1 MNTPSII
8 CTSNSIT
15 VVFDGGCPKVITLDS
30 PNYTKC
36 KEAIR
41 ERDWNKLYDCVSI
54 EESLRAYTSES
65 GKIRIANGAV
75 YYENDLLNGLII
87 DRILQFMQEDFP
99 FEPLVKFIENMM
111 LNTSMRARNELYNFL
126 EHEGL
131 PVTEDGCFLAYK
143 AVRGDYY
150 DQFSGTIY
158 NGIGVTVKM
167 NRPKVDDDCTR
178 GCSYGLH
185 AGSLSYV
192 RGYGSSSSK
201 FLIVKINPK
210 DVVSVPSEDSRKL
223 RCCEYIVLSE
233 FKQELDKACY
243 SSDGGDF
250 SSCDEDFDDFDD
262 LEDDCDSSVTNNQ
275 SPKTRGDGYD
285 YYSN

>member
-1 MNTPSII
+1 M
-8 CTSNSIT
+8 
-15 VVFDGGCPKVITLDS
+15 VFDGGCPKVISRDS
-30 PNYTKC
+30 PNYNKC

-41 ERDWNKLYDCVSI
+41 DRDWVKLSECISI
-54 EESLRAYTSES
+54 EDSLRDYTSES
-65 GKIRIANGAV
+65 GKIRIANGTI
-75 YYENDLLNGLII
+75 YYENEVLHGLII

-99 FEPLVKFIENMM
+99 FQPLVKFIENMM
-111 LNTSMRARNELYNFL
+111 LNPSMRARTELYGFL
-126 EHEGL
+126 EHQGL
-131 PVTEDGCFLAYK
+131 PITEDGHFLAYK

-158 NGIGVTVKM
+158 NGIGVVVKM

-185 AGSLSYV
+185 AGNLSYV
-192 RGYGSSSSK
+192 RGYGQSTSK

-223 RCCEYIVLSE
+223 RCCEYTVLSE

-250 SSCDEDFDDFDD
+250 ESYDMDCGDFEDDCGD
-262 LEDDCDSSVTNNQ
+262 LEDDCDQ
-275 SPKTRGDGYD
+275 PRTRGDGYD
-285 YYSN
+285 YYTI